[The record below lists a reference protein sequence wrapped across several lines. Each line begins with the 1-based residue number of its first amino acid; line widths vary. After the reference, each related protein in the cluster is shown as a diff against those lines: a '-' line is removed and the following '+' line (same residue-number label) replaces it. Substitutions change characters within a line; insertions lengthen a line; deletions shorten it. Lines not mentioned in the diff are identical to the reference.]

1 MDRKLIDYLPEYL
14 REYVEEKAALEAV
27 EPELDNI
34 WQMSEKMLKESF
46 ILTEELYGAG
56 RWEKIL
62 ALRPKDTDSLET
74 RNLRI
79 LAKINETLPYTMTT
93 LRRFLD
99 TSVGAGNYEIYLDEQ
114 RYLLDI
120 QILLGQ
126 LGKVKAVMEYVEQ
139 ITPVNLVLL
148 YTGKQTD
155 SYRVEVQTEACFTVR
170 GDFYPRYNLA
180 YLFLDG
186 TWALDDTY
194 SLSGYKSDEEVDF
207 YPASLEMT
215 TGIRAAPEPQ
225 AELTVEKDLWLLD
238 DSVALDGSR
247 LLDAEIIDY
256 EL

>member
-1 MDRKLIDYLPEYL
+1 MDRKLIEYLPEYL

-27 EPELDNI
+27 EPEFDNI
-34 WQMSEKMLKESF
+34 WQMSGMMLKEAF
-46 ILTEELYGAG
+46 ILTEALYGAS

-79 LAKINETLPYTMTT
+79 LAKINEMLPYTMTT

-114 RYLLDI
+114 HYLLDI
-120 QILLGQ
+120 QILSGQ
-126 LGKVKAVMEYVEQ
+126 LGKVKSVMEYVEQ

-148 YTGKQTD
+148 CTGKQTD
-155 SYRVEVQTEACFTVR
+155 SYRVDVQTEACFTAR

-186 TWALDDTY
+186 TWDLEGGY

-207 YPASLEMT
+207 YPVSLGVM
-215 TGIRAAPEPQ
+215 TGIRASPKQQ
-225 AELTVEKDLWLLD
+225 AVITIEKDLWLLD
-238 DSVALDGSR
+238 GSAALDGSR
-247 LLDAEIIDY
+247 VLDAERIDY